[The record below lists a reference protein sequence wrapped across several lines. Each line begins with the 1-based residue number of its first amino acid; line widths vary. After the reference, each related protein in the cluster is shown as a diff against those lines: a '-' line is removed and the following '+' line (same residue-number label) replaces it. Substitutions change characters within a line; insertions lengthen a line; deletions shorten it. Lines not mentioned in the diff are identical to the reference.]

1 MIEAPLVPELK
12 CDDYKASYN
21 FYTEILEFKVLY
33 VRENEGFAMFEHEGS
48 QIMIDSLSVCSRFVD
63 GVMEK
68 PYGRGVS
75 FQIRTSD
82 VSKVYERIVGNDHPI
97 FLEMEEK
104 WYRVGNVEKG
114 NKQFLVQDP
123 DGYMLRFFEDL
134 GER

>member
-97 FLEMEEK
+97 FLFAHNRNEVATVTGFNNHSD
-104 WYRVGNVEKG
+104 WG
-114 NKQFLVQDP
+114 
-123 DGYMLRFFEDL
+123 L
-134 GER
+134 GRQ